1 MAEEARPL
9 RDPLADLRERLE
21 ATREAAE
28 QLAGEAAGAMRADRE
43 GEDPGPG
50 WRTTEEREALRD
62 DVASLA
68 ATLGTLAELD
78 PRGAARAARRGPA
91 PGPAARARAD
101 RLARRA
107 AAADARRGAAWS
119 QDIPVR

>member
-9 RDPLADLRERLE
+9 RDPLAELRERLE

-28 QLAGEAAGAMRADRE
+28 QLAGEAAGAMRADRD

-68 ATLGTLAELD
+68 ATLGTLAELVPEELRAQLAEVLRQVLLLVRALID
-78 PRGAARAARRGPA
+78 WLVERLPQTRGAAPVV
-91 PGPAARARAD
+91 
-101 RLARRA
+101 
-107 AAADARRGAAWS
+107 
-119 QDIPVR
+119 QDIPLS

>member
-1 MAEEARPL
+1 MAEEARPV

-21 ATREAAE
+21 ATRQAAE
-28 QLAGEAAGAMRADRE
+28 ELAGEAADAMRADRD

-68 ATLGTLAELD
+68 ATLGTLAELVPEELRAQLAEVLRQVLLLVRALID
-78 PRGAARAARRGPA
+78 WLVERLPQARGAAPVV
-91 PGPAARARAD
+91 
-101 RLARRA
+101 
-107 AAADARRGAAWS
+107 

>member
-1 MAEEARPL
+1 MPEETRAV

-21 ATREAAE
+21 ATRQAAE
-28 QLAGEAAGAMRADRE
+28 ELAGEAADAIRADRD

-50 WRTTEEREALRD
+50 WRTTQEREALRD

-68 ATLGTLAELD
+68 ATLGTLAELVPEELRSQLAEVLRQVLLLVRALID
-78 PRGAARAARRGPA
+78 WLVERLPQARGGEPVV
-91 PGPAARARAD
+91 
-101 RLARRA
+101 
-107 AAADARRGAAWS
+107 